1 MVDARLFNAD
11 ATIHSSPSPFI
22 DIIIYII
29 IIIVKGSF
37 DQILFFDF
45 RPLCSA

>member
-29 IIIVKGSF
+29 IIVKGSF